1 MTARIWP
8 FFAPPRLKDEDETRK
23 AALLNLILLT
33 IWGINLLYLL
43 VSAVVGKHYQ
53 LQLILIALLCIGFV
67 GLRHLLRR
75 GSIRLVSIIIVG
87 FLWVS
92 TTFSALVFGGIHAHP
107 FNTYIVC
114 IFISGLLLGGRWGV
128 GLAGLSTLAG
138 LGMLWADAKGLLLA
152 DDIAHIPLLIWW
164 SEALAFT
171 IAALL
176 LHVTTASLKN
186 ALTHVRQSE
195 LSR

>member
-1 MTARIWP
+1 MG
-8 FFAPPRLKDEDETRK
+8 LYD
-23 AALLNLILLT
+23 ILSFSFWWYSRASLQY
-33 IWGINLLYLL
+33 LYCL
-43 VSAVVGKHYQ
+43 
-53 LQLILIALLCIGFV
+53 
-67 GLRHLLRR
+67 HLHQRP
-75 GSIRLVSIIIVG
+75 
-87 FLWVS
+87 
-92 TTFSALVFGGIHAHP
+92 A
-107 FNTYIVC
+107 
-114 IFISGLLLGGRWGV
+114 LLGGRWGV

-195 LSR
+195 QALFVKNQELQLRTQELEQQGLALHQSQAFLQAILSSLPAQNCRFGQGWRYSKR